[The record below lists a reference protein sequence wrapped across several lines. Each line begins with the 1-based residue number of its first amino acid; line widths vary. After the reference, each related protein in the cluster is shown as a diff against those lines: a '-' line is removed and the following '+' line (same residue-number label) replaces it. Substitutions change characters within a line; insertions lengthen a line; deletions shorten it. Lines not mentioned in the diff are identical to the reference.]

1 MSCPEC
7 YSEQARITP
16 LLKPKECLEK
26 HQQYIWGTCGRCIC
40 IQADEKR
47 GVRRWQFPFKTT
59 EIAKLYL
66 RTADI
71 TTKTTC
77 GIYEVIS
84 DKGRRSYKIFASQ
97 QEFETYLKTR
107 NKSTTRRTPI
117 YQQPRFETFPQTEIR
132 YLTPEET
139 AKYLK
144 EQQLFLD

>member
-7 YSEQARITP
+7 YSEQPRITP

-26 HQQYIWGTCGRCIC
+26 HQQYICGTCGRCIC

-47 GVRRWQFPFKTT
+47 GVRRWQFPFKTA

-71 TTKTTC
+71 TTKTAC

-84 DKGRRSYKIFASQ
+84 DKGRRSYKIFANQ
-97 QEFETYLKTR
+97 QEFESYLKTR

-132 YLTPEET
+132 YLTAEET
-139 AKYLK
+139 ANYLK